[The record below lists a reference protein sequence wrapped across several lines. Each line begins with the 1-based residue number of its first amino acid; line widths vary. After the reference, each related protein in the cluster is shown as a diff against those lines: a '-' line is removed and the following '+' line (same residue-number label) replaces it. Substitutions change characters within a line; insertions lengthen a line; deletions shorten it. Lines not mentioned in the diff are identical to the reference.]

1 MKKVFY
7 NNVSNTLS
15 RSKWDVLSLAI
26 VLLIISVI
34 AWSTSGL
41 SGSIDYK
48 SQVSVAEYSHISL
61 DWVHLPYYAAET
73 TLRMFIALGFSLL
86 ITFVL
91 GAWAAKSKKAES
103 VIIPLVDILQ
113 SIPILGF
120 LAITISGFL
129 VLFPHSLWGA
139 QAAVIFGIITAQAW
153 NMILSFYQSLKTI
166 PKELRE
172 ATDMYQ
178 LSGWQRFWKLEVP
191 FAMPGLI
198 WNTMMSMSAS
208 WFMIV
213 ASEAIV
219 VNFSATTS
227 ANINLPGIG
236 SFIDAANNAQDFGAV
251 GMAILTMIIVI
262 IMYDQLLFRPLVAW
276 SDKFSLGENQSE
288 VYSESWFLKSLQRS
302 KIIQLFNGFMTGIK
316 SKLVNLQ
323 FFKIKTDR
331 AFNQKKHKESV
342 KEETLLNKIIWQ
354 LVLWLIIG
362 ALCFVAYNTIYGG
375 NSEIGIS
382 ETLKVFYYG
391 LLTGARVAALIVIT
405 SIIWVPIGIW
415 VGMRP
420 KVAQKVQPYAQMAA
434 AFPVNVL
441 YGLFGTVVIAFNLN
455 FNIWCIVLMA
465 LGTQWYILF
474 NVIAG
479 ASAVPNELK
488 LAAKNM
494 QLKGMIKWT
503 KYLIPSIMPF
513 YVTGAITAAGGAWNA
528 SIVCEYINWG
538 SDSTIQA
545 SGIGAYIAEQYNTA
559 GNHTANILLGVIVM
573 CVLVVLSNKL
583 FWRKLYNYAENRF
596 SMNM

>member
-1 MKKVFY
+1 
-7 NNVSNTLS
+7 
-15 RSKWDVLSLAI
+15 
-26 VLLIISVI
+26 
-34 AWSTSGL
+34 
-41 SGSIDYK
+41 
-48 SQVSVAEYSHISL
+48 
-61 DWVHLPYYAAET
+61 
-73 TLRMFIALGFSLL
+73 MFIALGFSLV
-86 ITFVL
+86 ITFIF
-91 GAWAAKSKKAES
+91 GAWAAKSKRAES
-103 VIIPLVDILQ
+103 IIIPMVDILQ

-120 LAITISGFL
+120 LAITVTGFL
-129 VLFPHSLWGA
+129 VLFPYSLWGA

-172 ATDMYQ
+172 AVDMYQ
-178 LSGWQRFWKLEVP
+178 LSAWQRFWKLEVP

-213 ASEAIV
+213 ASESIV
-219 VNFSATTS
+219 VNFGAAMSI
-227 ANINLPGIG
+227 NINLPGIG
-236 SFIDAANNAQDFGAV
+236 SYIDTANAAKDFGAV
-251 GMAILTMIIVI
+251 GAAIFTMVVVIV
-262 IMYDQLLFRPLVAW
+262 MYDQLLFRPLVAW
-276 SDKFSLGENQSE
+276 SDKFVLSENQSE
-288 VYSESWFLKSLQRS
+288 IYSESWFLKALQKS
-302 KIIQLFNGFMTGIK
+302 KIIQIFNKF
-316 SKLVNLQ
+316 V
-323 FFKIKTDR
+323 
-331 AFNQKKHKESV
+331 ANQKSMLINLTIFKTKIDKAYNQKQHIKVV
-342 KEETLLNKIIWQ
+342 KEETLLNKIVWQ
-354 LVLWLIIG
+354 FFLWGIIV
-362 ALCFVAYNTIYGG
+362 ALCFVAYETIYGG
-375 NSEIGIS
+375 NSDIGIS

-391 LLTGARVAALIVIT
+391 LLTGLRVVALIVIT
-405 SIIWVPIGIW
+405 SIVWVPIGIW
-415 VGMRP
+415 IGMRP
-420 KVAQKVQPYAQMAA
+420 RVAQKVQPYAQMAA

-479 ASAVPNELK
+479 ASAVPNELR

-545 SGIGAYIAEQYNTA
+545 SGLGAYIAEQYNRV
-559 GNHTANILLGVIVM
+559 GDHTANVLLGVIVM
-573 CVLVVLSNKL
+573 CILVVLSNKL
-583 FWRKLYNYAENRF
+583 FWRRLYAYAENRF

>member
-7 NNVSNTLS
+7 NNVSSTVS
-15 RSKWDVLSLAI
+15 RSKWDILSLAI
-26 VLLIISVI
+26 VLLVISAI

-41 SGSIDYK
+41 SGVVDYK
-48 SQVSVAEYSHISL
+48 DQASVAQYSQISL
-61 DWVHLPYYAAET
+61 DLWDLPYYAAET
-73 TLRMFIALGFSLL
+73 TMRMFIALGFSLL
-86 ITFVL
+86 ITFIF

-120 LAITISGFL
+120 LAITVTGFL
-129 VLFPHSLWGA
+129 TLFPYSLWGA

-172 ATDMYQ
+172 ATEMYQ
-178 LSGWQRFWKLEVP
+178 LSGWQKFWKLEVP
-191 FAMPGLI
+191 YAMPGLI

-219 VNFSATTS
+219 VNFSATLS

-236 SFIDAANNAQDFGAV
+236 SFIDAANTAKDFGAV
-251 GMAILTMIIVI
+251 GAAILTMIIVI
-262 IMYDQLLFRPLVAW
+262 ILYDQLLFRPLVAW
-276 SDKFSLGENQSE
+276 SEKFTLGENQSE
-288 VYSESWFLKSLQRS
+288 VYSDSWFLRALQRS
-302 KIIQLFNGFMTGIK
+302 VVIKAFNTFVANQTNK
-316 SKLVNLQ
+316 VVNLKI
-323 FFKIKTDR
+323 FKRDINK
-331 AFNQKKHKESV
+331 AYNQKKHRQAE
-342 KEETLLNKIIWQ
+342 KEEGLLGKIVWQITLI
-354 LVLWLIIG
+354 LVVV
-362 ALCFVAYNTIYGG
+362 ALCFVAYQTIYNGDTG
-375 NSEIGIS
+375 IGLE
-382 ETLKVFYYG
+382 ETIKVFYYG
-391 LLTGARVAALIVIT
+391 LLTGLRVAALIVIT

-415 VGMRP
+415 IGMRP

-441 YGLFGTVVIAFNLN
+441 YGIFGTVVIAFNLN

-479 ASAVPNELK
+479 ASAVPMELK

-494 QLKGMIKWT
+494 QLSGMIKWT
-503 KYLIPSIMPF
+503 KFLIPSIMPF

-538 SDSTIQA
+538 SDTTIQA
-545 SGIGAYIAEQYNTA
+545 SGIGAYIAEQYNA
-559 GNHTANILLGVIVM
+559 VGDHTANVLLGVIVM

-596 SMNM
+596 SMNL